1 MQPGF
6 SANASNSDEYGGIS
20 SASKVAADRTNSKI
34 YFFISLF
41 ILKMVPVFQ
50 LCETGFFIKST
61 IRPKSTAETG
71 FLLYR
76 GNRKYPLSPAA
87 SSFPEDAIFPSGEVV
102 VLQKNFPLF
111 LLYLIP
117 RRIYTTISLRN
128 LANLPTPSR
137 PRAARRSQAQQNRP
151 GICPRPLY
159 VILLQQNKEK

>member
-1 MQPGF
+1 MIFVFRAKAFFGINDLTESGMLTLESPGTARF

-34 YFFISLF
+34 YFFISLS

-61 IRPKSTAETG
+61 IRPKSAAETG

-102 VLQKNFPLF
+102 VLQKNFPHG
-111 LLYLIP
+111 
-117 RRIYTTISLRN
+117 SL
-128 LANLPTPSR
+128 
-137 PRAARRSQAQQNRP
+137 
-151 GICPRPLY
+151 
-159 VILLQQNKEK
+159 